1 LEGRQGSRAV
11 DGQSQEEASFQGL
24 TFGPGAP
31 SYGIHEGWVYDQG
44 MDVLER
50 AVSGEAL
57 STNEIVGLYRLP
69 LADLAAAAHEARL
82 RRAPADVVTY
92 LIDRNINYTNIC
104 NVACNFCAFYR
115 TKRQGDAYVLSHQEI
130 GHKIEELMAV
140 GGRRI
145 LMQGGVNPALP
156 FEWYLDLLRYL
167 KTHYPEVRID
177 AFSPEEILGLEKITG
192 RGAKDLL
199 GDLQAA
205 GLDGLPGA
213 GGEILVDE
221 VRAKAAPA
229 RIRSSDWF
237 RILDTAQSLGLYTI
251 ATMVIGFGE
260 TYEQRAQHLVTIRSQ
275 QEKALREYDNGFA
288 AMAMWTLQTEHTRLK
303 DKAPG
308 ATAHEYL
315 QQLAVARLALN
326 NIPNLQASWPSMGF
340 KVAQTALYYGAND
353 FGSTMLE
360 ENVVSVAAGHN
371 RTNATLKQI
380 IRHISDAG
388 FTPAER
394 DPYYTILRYPDIEAV
409 LNEKEAEPVAL
420 PMA

>member
-1 LEGRQGSRAV
+1 MNDRLLKRAV
-11 DGQSQEEASFQGL
+11 E
-24 TFGPGAP
+24 
-31 SYGIHEGWVYDQG
+31 
-44 MDVLER
+44 
-50 AVSGEAL
+50 GEAL
-57 STNEIVGLYRLP
+57 SAQEIETLYHVPLP
-69 LADLAAAAHEARL
+69 ELAAAAHEARMH
-82 RRAPADVVTY
+82 RARPEVVTY

-115 TKRQGDAYVLSHQEI
+115 TDRQKDAYVLSFEEI
-130 GHKIEELMAV
+130 GRKVEELMGI

-145 LMQGGVNPALP
+145 LMQGGVNPKLP
-156 FEWYLDLLRYL
+156 YSWYLELLRYL
-167 KTHYPEVRID
+167 KGHYPEVRID

-192 RGAKDLL
+192 RKAPELL
-199 GDLQAA
+199 AELKEA

-229 RIRSSDWF
+229 RIKAEDWF
-237 RILDTAQSLGLYTI
+237 RIQDAAQRLGLYTI

-260 TYEQRAQHLVTIRSQ
+260 TYAQRAEHLIKIRAQ
-275 QEKALREYDNGFA
+275 QEKALRDYHNGYA
-288 AMAMWTLQTEHTRLK
+288 AFAMWTLQTENTRLK
-303 DKAPG
+303 GKAPG
-308 ATAHEYL
+308 ASAHEYL

-340 KVAQTALYYGAND
+340 KVAQAALYYGAND

-371 RTNATLKQI
+371 RTHATVRQI
-380 IRHISDAG
+380 VRHIADAG

-394 DPYYTILRYPDIEAV
+394 DPYYNILRYPDVEAV
-409 LNEKEAEPVAL
+409 LSERDLEPL

>member
-1 LEGRQGSRAV
+1 MNDRL
-11 DGQSQEEASFQGL
+11 
-24 TFGPGAP
+24 
-31 SYGIHEGWVYDQG
+31 
-44 MDVLER
+44 LER
-50 AVSGEAL
+50 AVQGETLNAQ
-57 STNEIVGLYRLP
+57 EIESLYHFPLP
-69 LADLAAAAHEARL
+69 ELAAAAHEARL
-82 RRAPADVVTY
+82 RRARPDLVTY
-92 LIDRNINYTNIC
+92 LIDRNINYTNVC

-115 TKRQGDAYVLSHQEI
+115 TDRQKDAYVLSFEEI
-130 GHKIEELMAV
+130 AHKVEELMSI

-145 LMQGGVNPALP
+145 LMQGGVNPKLP
-156 FEWYLDLLRYL
+156 YAWYLDLLRYL
-167 KTHYPEVRID
+167 KGHYPEVRID

-192 RGAKDLL
+192 RKAPELL
-199 GDLQAA
+199 AELKEA

-229 RIRSSDWF
+229 RIKAEDWF
-237 RILDTAQSLGLYTI
+237 RIQDAAQRLGLYTI

-260 TYEQRAQHLVTIRSQ
+260 TYAQRAEHLIKIWAQ
-275 QEKALREYDNGFA
+275 QEKAQREHGHGYA
-288 AMAMWTLQTEHTRLK
+288 AFAMWTLQTENTRLK
-303 DKAPG
+303 GKAPG
-308 ATAHEYL
+308 ASAHEYL

-371 RTNATLKQI
+371 RTHATVRQI
-380 IRHISDAG
+380 VRHIADAG

-394 DPYYTILRYPDIEAV
+394 DPYYNILRYPDVEAV
-409 LNEKEAEPVAL
+409 LSERDPEPL

>member
-1 LEGRQGSRAV
+1 MDVLSRAV
-11 DGQSQEEASFQGL
+11 AG
-24 TFGPGAP
+24 
-31 SYGIHEGWVYDQG
+31 
-44 MDVLER
+44 ER
-50 AVSGEAL
+50 L
-57 STNEIVGLYRLP
+57 SANEIRDLYQLP
-69 LADLAAAAHEARL
+69 LPDVAAAAHELRL
-82 RRAPADVVTY
+82 QRGNPQVVTY

-115 TKRQGDAYVLSHQEI
+115 TKRQGDAYVLSFEEI
-130 GHKIEELMAV
+130 GRKIEELMQI

-145 LMQGGVNPALP
+145 LMQGGVNPDLP

-167 KTHYPEVRID
+167 KQHYPEVRVD

-192 RGAKDLL
+192 RDCRELLTELKD
-199 GDLQAA
+199 A

-229 RIRSSDWF
+229 RIKSRDWF

-260 TYEQRAQHLVTIRSQ
+260 TYAQRIAHLLQIRLQ
-275 QEKALREYDNGFA
+275 QEKALREYGHGFA
-288 AMAMWTLQTEHTRLK
+288 AFAMWTLQTEHTRLK
-303 DKAPG
+303 GKAPG

-315 QQLAVARLALN
+315 QQLAIARIALD

-340 KVAQTALYYGAND
+340 KVAQAALYYGAND

-360 ENVVSVAAGHN
+360 ENVVSAAGGHN
-371 RTNATLKQI
+371 RTHATVRQI
-380 IRHISDAG
+380 VRHIADAG
-388 FTPAER
+388 FIPAER
-394 DPYYTILRYPDIEAV
+394 DPFYNIKQYPDVEAILSEKPPVV
-409 LNEKEAEPVAL
+409 LPLA
-420 PMA
+420 

>member
-1 LEGRQGSRAV
+1 MDVLSRAV
-11 DGQSQEEASFQGL
+11 A
-24 TFGPGAP
+24 
-31 SYGIHEGWVYDQG
+31 
-44 MDVLER
+44 
-50 AVSGEAL
+50 GEAL
-57 STNEIVGLYRLP
+57 SANDIRSLYDLP
-69 LADLAAAAHEARL
+69 LPDVAAAAHQRRL
-82 RRAPADVVTY
+82 AVSNPQIVSY

-115 TKRQGDAYVLSHQEI
+115 TGRQKDAYVLSFEEI
-130 GHKIEELMAV
+130 GHKIEELMSI

-145 LMQGGVNPALP
+145 LMQGGVNPDLP

-167 KTHYPEVRID
+167 KAHYPEVRID
-177 AFSPEEILGLEKITG
+177 AFSPEEILGLEKFTG
-192 RGAKDLL
+192 RDARSLLEDLK
-199 GDLQAA
+199 AA

-229 RIRSSDWF
+229 RIRSEDWF

-260 TYEQRAQHLVTIRSQ
+260 TYLQRTQHLLSIRQQ
-275 QEKALREYDNGFA
+275 QEKALREYGNGFA
-288 AMAMWTLQTEHTRLK
+288 AFAMWTLQTEHTRLK

-315 QQLAVARLALN
+315 QQLAIARLALSN
-326 NIPNLQASWPSMGF
+326 FPNLQASWPSMGF
-340 KVAQTALYYGAND
+340 KIAQAALYYGAND

-360 ENVVSVAAGHN
+360 ENVVSVAGGHS
-371 RTNATLKQI
+371 RTHATVKQI
-380 IRHISDAG
+380 VRHIADAG

-394 DPYYTILRYPDIEAV
+394 DPFYNIKQYPNVEAIL
-409 LNEKEAEPVAL
+409 AEREPEAL

>member
-1 LEGRQGSRAV
+1 MR
-11 DGQSQEEASFQGL
+11 
-24 TFGPGAP
+24 
-31 SYGIHEGWVYDQG
+31 VYHQG

-50 AVSGEAL
+50 AVNGEAL
-57 STNEIVGLYRLP
+57 SADEIVSLYGLP
-69 LADLAAAAHEARL
+69 LSDVAAAAHEARL
-82 RRAPADVVTY
+82 RHAPADIVTY

-115 TKRQGDAYVLSHQEI
+115 TKRQGDAYVLSYEEI
-130 GHKIEELMAV
+130 GHKIEELMGI

-145 LMQGGVNPALP
+145 LMQGGVNPDLP
-156 FEWYLDLLRYL
+156 FEWYLNLLRYL
-167 KTHYPEVRID
+167 KLHYPEVRID
-177 AFSPEEILGLEKITG
+177 AFSPEEILGLEKITR

-199 GDLQAA
+199 LDLKEA

-229 RIRSSDWF
+229 RIKSSDWF

-260 TYEQRAQHLVTIRSQ
+260 SYGQRAQHLIAIREQ
-275 QEKALREYDNGFA
+275 QKKALREYENGFA

-340 KVAQTALYYGAND
+340 KVAQAALYYGAND

-360 ENVVSVAAGHN
+360 ENVVSVAAGHT
-371 RTNATLKQI
+371 RTNATVRQI
-380 IRHISDAG
+380 IRHIFDAG

-394 DPYYTILRYPDIEAV
+394 DPHYNVLKYPDVDAV
-409 LNEKEAEPVAL
+409 LAEKVGELVAL
-420 PMA
+420 PLA

>member
-1 LEGRQGSRAV
+1 VSDRL
-11 DGQSQEEASFQGL
+11 
-24 TFGPGAP
+24 
-31 SYGIHEGWVYDQG
+31 
-44 MDVLER
+44 LER
-50 AVSGEAL
+50 AVEGEAL
-57 STNEIVGLYRLP
+57 NVQEIEALYHVPLP
-69 LADLAAAAHEARL
+69 ELAAAAHEARL
-82 RRAPADVVTY
+82 RRTRPDLVTY
-92 LIDRNINYTNIC
+92 LIDRNINYTNVC

-115 TKRQGDAYVLSHQEI
+115 TDRQKDAYVLSFEEI
-130 GHKIEELMAV
+130 ARKIEELMSI

-145 LMQGGVNPALP
+145 LMQGGVNPKLP
-156 FEWYLDLLRYL
+156 YGWYLDLLRYL
-167 KTHYPEVRID
+167 KGHYPEVRID
-177 AFSPEEILGLEKITG
+177 AFSPEEILGLEKLTG
-192 RGAKDLL
+192 RKAPELL
-199 GDLQAA
+199 AELKEA

-229 RIRSSDWF
+229 RIKAEDWF
-237 RILDTAQSLGLYTI
+237 RIQDAAQRLGLYTI

-260 TYEQRAQHLVTIRSQ
+260 TYAQRAEHLIKVRAQ
-275 QEKALREYDNGFA
+275 QEKALRDYRNGYA
-288 AMAMWTLQTEHTRLK
+288 AFAMWTLQTENTRLK
-303 DKAPG
+303 GKAPG
-308 ATAHEYL
+308 ASAHEYL

-371 RTNATLKQI
+371 RTHATVRQI
-380 IRHISDAG
+380 MRHIADAG

-394 DPYYTILRYPDIEAV
+394 DPYYNILRYPDVEAV
-409 LNEKEAEPVAL
+409 LSERDLEPL

>member
-1 LEGRQGSRAV
+1 MDVLSRAV
-11 DGQSQEEASFQGL
+11 AGETLSANEIRSLYDLPLPELAASAHQRRL
-24 TFGPGAP
+24 
-31 SYGIHEGWVYDQG
+31 
-44 MDVLER
+44 
-50 AVSGEAL
+50 AVS
-57 STNEIVGLYRLP
+57 NPDIVS
-69 LADLAAAAHEARL
+69 
-82 RRAPADVVTY
+82 Y

-115 TKRQGDAYVLSHQEI
+115 TGRQKDAYVLSFEET
-130 GHKIEELMAV
+130 GHKIEELMSI

-145 LMQGGVNPALP
+145 LMQGGVNPDLP

-167 KTHYPEVRID
+167 KAHYPEVRID
-177 AFSPEEILGLEKITG
+177 AFSPEEILGLEKVTG
-192 RGAKDLL
+192 RDARSLLEDLK
-199 GDLQAA
+199 AA

-229 RIRSSDWF
+229 RIRSEDWF

-260 TYEQRAQHLVTIRSQ
+260 TYEQRVQHLMSIRDQ
-275 QEKALREYDNGFA
+275 QEKALREYGNGFA
-288 AMAMWTLQTEHTRLK
+288 AFAMWTLQTEHTRLK
-303 DKAPG
+303 NKAPG

-315 QQLAVARLALN
+315 QQLAVARLALSN
-326 NIPNLQASWPSMGF
+326 FPNLQASWPSMGF
-340 KVAQTALYYGAND
+340 KIAQAALYYGAND

-360 ENVVSVAAGHN
+360 ENVVSVAGGHT
-371 RTNATLKQI
+371 RTHATVKQI
-380 IRHISDAG
+380 VRHIADAG

-394 DPYYTILRYPDIEAV
+394 DPFYNIKQFPNVEAI
-409 LNEKEAEPVAL
+409 LNEREPEPL